1 MMSSRAKSSIS
12 LPSVSVEV
20 TGGGRV
26 EVEAAR
32 VAKVEVGVAVEV
44 AAGVGAARVGLVEVG
59 VARAGAAVAGLVE
72 AGVAVVVA
80 AGVGVAR
87 AGAAVVG
94 LVEAGV
100 AVVVAAGVGVVR
112 AAGAGV
118 EHGGHER
125 LDNDASVVVEVEVV
139 VDEVGVL
146 QMRKR
151 GGGAPKY
158 RRWSLVFVGSD
169 GIGRFSSGL
178 TTDR

>member
-26 EVEAAR
+26 EVEAAG

-44 AAGVGAARVGLVEVG
+44 AAGVG
-59 VARAGAAVAGLVE
+59 VARAGLVGAGAGVGVAGV
-72 AGVAVVVA
+72 GVAG

-87 AGAAVVG
+87 AGVGAAG
-94 LVEAGV
+94 
-100 AVVVAAGVGVVR
+100 AGVG

>member
-26 EVEAAR
+26 EVEAAG

-44 AAGVGAARVGLVEVG
+44 AAGVG
-59 VARAGAAVAGLVE
+59 VARAGLVGAG
-72 AGVAVVVA
+72 
-80 AGVGVAR
+80 AGVGVAGVGVAG
-87 AGAAVVG
+87 AGAAVGG

-125 LDNDASVVVEVEVV
+125 LDNDASVVVEVEV
-139 VDEVGVL
+139 GVL

>member
-26 EVEAAR
+26 EVEAAG

-44 AAGVGAARVGLVEVG
+44 AAGVG
-59 VARAGAAVAGLVE
+59 VARAGLVGAGAGVGVAGV
-72 AGVAVVVA
+72 GVAG

-87 AGAAVVG
+87 AGVG
-94 LVEAGV
+94 
-100 AVVVAAGVGVVR
+100 

-169 GIGRFSSGL
+169 GIGRLSSGL
-178 TTDR
+178 MTDR

>member
-26 EVEAAR
+26 EVEAAG

-44 AAGVGAARVGLVEVG
+44 AAGVG
-59 VARAGAAVAGLVE
+59 VARAGAAVA
-72 AGVAVVVA
+72 
-80 AGVGVAR
+80 
-87 AGAAVVG
+87 G

-158 RRWSLVFVGSD
+158 RRWSLVFDGSD
-169 GIGRFSSGL
+169 GIGRLSSGL
-178 TTDR
+178 MTDR

>member
-44 AAGVGAARVGLVEVG
+44 AAGVGAARAGLVEAGVAVEVAAGVG

-72 AGVAVVVA
+72 AGAGVGVAGVGVA
-80 AGVGVAR
+80 GAGVGVAR
-87 AGAAVVG
+87 AGVG
-94 LVEAGV
+94 
-100 AVVVAAGVGVVR
+100 

-158 RRWSLVFVGSD
+158 RRWSLVFDGSD
-169 GIGRFSSGL
+169 GIGRLSSGL
-178 TTDR
+178 MTDR

>member
-26 EVEAAR
+26 EVEAAG

-44 AAGVGAARVGLVEVG
+44 AAGVG
-59 VARAGAAVAGLVE
+59 VARAGLVGAGAGVGVAGV
-72 AGVAVVVA
+72 GVAG

-87 AGAAVVG
+87 AGVG
-94 LVEAGV
+94 
-100 AVVVAAGVGVVR
+100 

>member
-26 EVEAAR
+26 EVEAAG

-125 LDNDASVVVEVEVV
+125 LDNDASVVVEVEV
-139 VDEVGVL
+139 GVL